1 MNGIGLWLFNRHSKI
16 DNRQYVA
23 EIARAACREN
33 LEDTESPERRSNMLD
48 IKFIRENPDV
58 VKTALKNRKAEAD
71 VAGLLELDHLRRA
84 AITAGEEL
92 KTGRNKSSKAIGAL
106 MGQKKF
112 DEAEAAKEEVR
123 KIGDRIAVLDEQVR
137 DLAEK
142 IRHIILYIP
151 NLPSDTTPIGASEED
166 NPVLRTFGEV
176 KTFDFEPKPHWDIT
190 EELKLVDFERGA
202 KITGSGFPVYTGQG
216 ARLQR
221 ALVSYMLDLHTT
233 EHGYTEIEPPAVCNA
248 DSMTGT
254 GQLPKFADDM
264 YYIAGDELYP
274 VPTAEVPLT
283 NLYREEIIDVNE
295 PVKLTAYTPCFR
307 REAGAAGRDNRGLVR
322 LHQFGKVEMVNFVKP
337 EQSAAQ
343 HEILIGEAEK
353 VLQLLG
359 LHYRVIE
366 LCTAD
371 LGFSAAKCY
380 DIELWAPGVER
391 WLEVSS
397 VSNFGDYQ
405 ARRAR
410 IRCRDENGKAQLLHT
425 LNGSGVALPRLVVAI
440 IENYQNADGTVT
452 VPEALRPYM
461 GGLEKLG

>member
-1 MNGIGLWLFNRHSKI
+1 
-16 DNRQYVA
+16 
-23 EIARAACREN
+23 
-33 LEDTESPERRSNMLD
+33 MLD
-48 IKFIRENPDV
+48 IKLIRENPDT
-58 VKTALKNRKAEAD
+58 VKQALIHRRAEAD
-71 VAGLLELDHLRRA
+71 VDGLLELDHLRRS
-84 AITAGEEL
+84 AITEAEAL
-92 KTGRNKSSKAIGAL
+92 KTGRNAASKTIGGL
-106 MGQKKF
+106 MKDGRR
-112 DEAEAAKEEVR
+112 DEADAAKEEVR

-137 DLAEK
+137 ELDEK
-142 IRHIILYIP
+142 ISGIILYIP
-151 NLPSDTTPIGASEED
+151 NLPSDTTPVGASEED
-166 NPVLRTFGEV
+166 NPVLRTFGE
-176 KTFDFEPKPHWDIT
+176 KKEFDFEVKPHWDIT
-190 EELKLVDFERGA
+190 EALKLVDFERGA

-216 ARLQR
+216 AKLQR
-221 ALVSYMLDLHTT
+221 ALISYMLDLHTT
-233 EHGYTEIEPPAVCNA
+233 EHGYTEVEPPFVCNA
-248 DSMTGT
+248 AAMTGT
-254 GQLPKFADDM
+254 GQLPKFAEDM
-264 YYIAGDELYP
+264 YHIDGDELYP

-283 NLYREEIIDVNE
+283 NLYSDEIIDVSE

-307 REAGAAGRDNRGLVR
+307 REAGAAGSTNRGLLR
-322 LHQFGKVEMVNFVKP
+322 LHQFDKVEMVNFTTP
-337 EQSAAQ
+337 EQSVAQ

-410 IRCRDENGKAQLLHT
+410 IRCRDENGKPRFAHT

>member
-1 MNGIGLWLFNRHSKI
+1 
-16 DNRQYVA
+16 
-23 EIARAACREN
+23 
-33 LEDTESPERRSNMLD
+33 MLD
-48 IKFIRENPDV
+48 IKFIRENPDA
-58 VKTALKNRKAEAD
+58 VKQALINRKTEGD
-71 VAGLLELDHLRRA
+71 VDALLELDHLRR
-84 AITAGEEL
+84 TAVTEVEGL
-92 KTGRNKSSKAIGAL
+92 KTKRNVASKTIGGLMKEGRR
-106 MGQKKF
+106 
-112 DEAEAAKEEVR
+112 DEAEAAKEDVR
-123 KIGDRIAVLDEQVR
+123 KIGNSISVLDEQVR
-137 DLAEK
+137 ELDEK
-142 IRHIILYIP
+142 IKNIILYIP
-151 NLPSDTTPIGASEED
+151 NLPSDTTPVGASEED
-166 NPVLRTFGEV
+166 NPVLRTFGE
-176 KTFDFEPKPHWDIT
+176 KREFDFAPKPHWDIADA
-190 EELKLVDFERGA
+190 LKMVDFERGA

-221 ALVSYMLDLHTT
+221 ALISYMLDLHTT
-233 EHGYTEIEPPAVCNA
+233 EHGYTEVEPPFVCNA
-248 DSMTGT
+248 SAMTGT
-254 GQLPKFADDM
+254 GQLPKFAEDM
-264 YYIAGDELYP
+264 YHVPGDELYLI
-274 VPTAEVPLT
+274 PTAEVPIT
-283 NLYREEIIDVNE
+283 NLYGEEIIDVSE

-307 REAGAAGRDNRGLVR
+307 REAGAAGRDNRGLLR
-322 LHQFGKVEMVNFVKP
+322 LHQFDKVEMVNFVKP
-337 EQSAAQ
+337 GQSAAQ
-343 HEILIGEAEK
+343 HEILVGEAEQ
-353 VLQLLG
+353 VLQRLG

-410 IRCRDENGKAQLLHT
+410 IRYRDENGKPQLAHT

>member
-1 MNGIGLWLFNRHSKI
+1 
-16 DNRQYVA
+16 
-23 EIARAACREN
+23 
-33 LEDTESPERRSNMLD
+33 MLD
-48 IKFIRENPDV
+48 IRFIRENPDV
-58 VKTALKNRKAEAD
+58 IKQALNNRKAEAD
-71 VAGLLELDHLRRA
+71 IDGLLELDHLRRS
-84 AITAGEEL
+84 AITEAEGL
-92 KTGRNKSSKAIGAL
+92 KTERNAASKTIGGL
-106 MGQKKF
+106 MKEGKK
-112 DEAEAAKEEVR
+112 DDAEAAKDAVR
-123 KIGDRIAVLDEQVR
+123 KIGERIAVLDEQVR
-137 DLAEK
+137 EIDEK
-142 IRHIILYIP
+142 ISQIILYIP
-151 NLPSDTTPIGASEED
+151 NLPSATTPVGASEAD
-166 NPVLRTFGEV
+166 NPVLRTFGE
-176 KTFDFEPKPHWDIT
+176 KKEFDFDVKPHWDIT

-221 ALVSYMLDLHTT
+221 ALISYMLDLHTT
-233 EHGYTEIEPPAVCNA
+233 EHGYTEVEPPFVCNA
-248 DSMTGT
+248 AAMTGT
-254 GQLPKFADDM
+254 GQLPKFSEDM
-264 YYIAGDELYP
+264 YYIDTDELYP
-274 VPTAEVPLT
+274 IPTAEVPLT
-283 NLYREEIIDVNE
+283 NLYGDEIIDVE
-295 PVKLTAYTPCFR
+295 KPVKLTAYTPCFR
-307 REAGAAGRDNRGLVR
+307 REAGAAGSTNRGLLR
-322 LHQFGKVEMVNFVKP
+322 LHQFDKVEMVNFVKP
-337 EQSAAQ
+337 EQSVAQ

-410 IRCRDENGKAQLLHT
+410 IRYRNENGKAQLLHT

-452 VPEALRPYM
+452 IPEMLRPYM

>member
-1 MNGIGLWLFNRHSKI
+1 
-16 DNRQYVA
+16 
-23 EIARAACREN
+23 
-33 LEDTESPERRSNMLD
+33 MLD
-48 IKFIRENPDV
+48 IKFIRENADV
-58 VKTALKNRKAEAD
+58 VKEALANRNAEANVD
-71 VAGLLELDHLRRA
+71 GLLELDQLRRS
-84 AITAGEEL
+84 AIIEAEGL
-92 KTGRNKSSKAIGAL
+92 KTERNAASKNIGGL
-106 MGQKKF
+106 MKEGKR
-112 DEAEAAKEEVR
+112 DEAEAAKENVR
-123 KIGDRIAVLDEQVR
+123 KIGDRISVLDEQLR
-137 DLAEK
+137 ELDEK
-142 IRHIILYIP
+142 IRDIVLYIP
-151 NLPSDTTPIGASEED
+151 NMPAATVPVGKDEAD
-166 NPVLRTFGEV
+166 NPILRSFGEL
-176 KTFDFEPKPHWDIT
+176 KKFDFNVKPHWDIC

-221 ALVSYMLDLHTT
+221 ALISYMLDLHTE
-233 EHGYTEIEPPAVCNA
+233 EHGYTEVEPPFVCNA
-248 DSMTGT
+248 DSMIGT
-254 GQLPKFADDM
+254 GQLPKFAEDM
-264 YYIAGDELYP
+264 YHIDGDELYP

-295 PVKLTAYTPCFR
+295 PIKLTAYTPCFR
-307 REAGAAGRDNRGLVR
+307 REAGAAGSTNRGLLR
-322 LHQFGKVEMVNFVKP
+322 LHQFDKVEMVNFVTP

-366 LCTAD
+366 LCTGD
-371 LGFSAAKCY
+371 IGFSAGKCY

-410 IRCRDENGKAQLLHT
+410 IRCRDENGKPQFVHT

-440 IENYQNADGTVT
+440 IENGQNADGTVT
-452 VPEALRPYM
+452 VPEVLRPYM